1 MLEVRNVS
9 VRFGGLEVLHD
20 VSVTLAEG
28 RVTGLIGPN
37 GAGKT
42 TLFDCVTGFVRC
54 DSGTVRVDDR
64 PVPRL
69 VPHRVAAAGIART
82 FQTPRVFSGLTTLE
96 NLVVAGSR
104 PSPVRALVTAFR
116 SRARAA
122 ELRGLVDRAAETAEF
137 VGLTPVLDNLSDALS
152 GGQRKLLEIGRALM
166 RTPRV
171 LLLDEPM
178 AGVHPKLA
186 RSLADTLHAV
196 ADRGVAV
203 GVIEHNMEFVMNH
216 CDYVHVLARGREL
229 VHGPPDVVRR
239 DPQVLAAYLGGT
251 P

>member
-20 VSVTLAEG
+20 VTVTLPPG
-28 RVTGLIGPN
+28 RLIGLIGPN

-54 DSGTVRVDDR
+54 DSGSVLVNGQ
-64 PVPRL
+64 VIPRL
-69 VPHRVAAAGIART
+69 SPHRVAMAGIART
-82 FQTPRVFSGLTTLE
+82 FQTPRMFDKLTTLE

-104 PSPVRALVTAFR
+104 PSPVRLLATAFR
-116 SRARAA
+116 PRAQAA
-122 ELRGLVDRAAETAEF
+122 ELRALVDLAVETAGF
-137 VGLTPVLDNLSDALS
+137 MGLTPVLDHRSDALS

-166 RTPRV
+166 REPHV

-178 AGVHPKLA
+178 AGVHPRLA
-186 RSLADTLHAV
+186 ATIAAKLHAIT
-196 ADRGVAV
+196 ARGVAV

-216 CDYVHVLARGREL
+216 CDHVHVLAQGREL
-229 VHGPPDVVRR
+229 VQGEPDAIRR